1 MIEKLKKD
9 VSIWNINSF
18 GEFYLQIYEKYAK
31 DYKAAMDK
39 FRQERRAFVNALAEV
54 RGLRVIPS
62 QANYLLC
69 ELTNGESATK
79 LAEDLLDEDNI
90 LIKDLSTKKG
100 FEGRNYIRIA
110 IRDEK
115 DNEKLVVALKKKLN

>member
-1 MIEKLKKD
+1 
-9 VSIWNINSF
+9 
-18 GEFYLQIYEKYAK
+18 
-31 DYKAAMDK
+31 MDK

-110 IRDEK
+110 DDCLPIR
-115 DNEKLVVALKKKLN
+115 NTHCYPKLWEQRRFPDQL

>member
-1 MIEKLKKD
+1 
-9 VSIWNINSF
+9 
-18 GEFYLQIYEKYAK
+18 
-31 DYKAAMDK
+31 MDK

-54 RGLRVIPS
+54 GIASDPL

-90 LIKDLSTKKG
+90 LIKDLSTKK
-100 FEGRNYIRIA
+100 
-110 IRDEK
+110 D
-115 DNEKLVVALKKKLN
+115 LKAEIISGSRSEMKRTMKTGSGS

>member
-1 MIEKLKKD
+1 
-9 VSIWNINSF
+9 
-18 GEFYLQIYEKYAK
+18 
-31 DYKAAMDK
+31 MDK

-90 LIKDLSTKKG
+90 LIKDLSTKK
-100 FEGRNYIRIA
+100 
-110 IRDEK
+110 D
-115 DNEKLVVALKKKLN
+115 LKAEIISGSQSEMKRTMKNW